1 MASIGECHAATTA
14 AARGG
19 GYLGLIVAARAA
31 RLSCARLSCARL
43 SCAAVCEA
51 PYGHPVLPVWPRP
64 STNHPDRSHRH

>member
-1 MASIGECHAATTA
+1 MASIGECHAGTTA

-19 GYLGLIVAARAA
+19 GYLGLIVAAPAA
-31 RLSCARLSCARL
+31 HLSCARL

-51 PYGHPVLPVWPRP
+51 PYGHPVPVWPRP